1 MKSIQRVTRV
11 QLKTNHKVELLT
23 LGIVSAE
30 PDYKLSLSINK
41 KFRISLKNISPVKIT
56 DETGSEL
63 AFSRFSDSAAT
74 GSSEIVFN
82 LISNRYNSNFLLKK
96 LKNVDYL
103 FQIQDSENERNIEQV
118 ISGLR
123 EIDSVNAVFII
134 DFKAFKDKNLQY
146 LNH

>member
-1 MKSIQRVTRV
+1 
-11 QLKTNHKVELLT
+11 VELLT
-23 LGIVSAE
+23 LGIVSTE

-41 KFRISLKNISPVKIT
+41 KFRISLKNISPVNIT

-63 AFSRFSDSAAT
+63 AFSRFSDSVAI

-82 LISNRYNSNFLLKK
+82 LISNRYGSNFLLKK

-103 FQIQDSENERNIEQV
+103 FQIQDSENERNIDQV

-123 EIDSVNAVFII
+123 EIDSVNAVFKI

-146 LNH
+146 LTH